1 MPFANALAKLEF
13 DRVLRRIVRY
23 TRSEPGARFL
33 KNIQVQTSPEII
45 TKELS
50 TVSEMK
56 SLLESESEI
65 PIDGIFP
72 IAAILQK
79 SSVDGALLSGTEILH
94 VGSTLNASRLIR
106 SFLQKHKEQS
116 PLVWEIAETIEVDK
130 VLEFNIEKTVDESG
144 EVKVTASKELQT
156 IRRSIAEKYES
167 LRKKLGDILRRVS
180 DAGFSQEE
188 IITTREGR
196 MVLPVKVEHKNQ
208 VSGFIHSASASGATV
223 FIEPTE
229 TLDLNNEIRSLQFQ
243 EQREITRLLKEITV
257 QIGEARQWLQV
268 NLEILAHLDALQ
280 AKGKHSI
287 EVVGRAATVTAD
299 GQLVFKGARHPLL
312 LQAHGYAGT
321 VPLDLT
327 LGDEYSTL
335 VISGPNAGGKSVAM
349 KCVGLLVLMIQS
361 GLHIPASEAS
371 VRAFRKVF
379 VDIGDDQSV
388 ENDLSTFSSHLKNL
402 KEISRNADEHSL
414 VLIDE
419 IGSGTDPAE
428 GSSIAASF
436 LELLTKRRTLTIAT
450 THHGM
455 LKLFA
460 HETEGIE
467 NGAMEFDHS
476 TLAPTYRF
484 RSGIPGSS
492 FALEMAERL
501 GLSPE
506 LLGRARALL
515 GPGRVKLDELLTKLE
530 SSVQQYEEKLRE
542 ARENES
548 GLRTLKSEY
557 ESKLKNQSK
566 ELRELKRAA
575 VSEAKVLVDK
585 ANALI
590 EQAIKEIREQEASR
604 DSIKTSGAILDS
616 LRKEIDREEETV
628 RAVPVAEG
636 NGALLH
642 EGSLVVLDE
651 GSEMGEIISIDK
663 ETATVVFGALK
674 IRVPLSQL
682 VPAKGDK
689 RARSRVNVSSI
700 EKPDD
705 VQQELDLRGMT
716 GAEALSQVDKFIDS
730 AILSGLNRVDII
742 HGKGTG
748 ALRKKVG
755 DFLSSH
761 PRVRSFRLGDWNEGG
776 MGVTIVDLAD

>member
-1 MPFANALAKLEF
+1 MPFATAIAKLEF
-13 DRVLRRIVRY
+13 DRVLQRVVRY
-23 TRSEPGARFL
+23 TSSEPGASFL
-33 KNIQVQTSPEII
+33 KNVQIETAHEII
-45 TKELS
+45 SRELS

-72 IAAILQK
+72 IAPTLQK
-79 SSVDGALLSGTEILH
+79 SSVDGALLSGLEIHH
-94 VGSTLNASRLIR
+94 VGSTLRASRLIR
-106 SFLQKHKEQS
+106 SFLQKHKERS
-116 PLVWEIAETIEVDK
+116 PLVWEFAETIEVDK
-130 VLEFNIEKTVDESG
+130 VLEFNIEKTVDGKG
-144 EVKVTASKELQT
+144 EVKPTASRELQT
-156 IRRSIAEKYES
+156 IRRSVAEKYES

-196 MVLPVKVEHKNQ
+196 MVLPVKIEHKNQ

-257 QIGEARQWLQV
+257 QIGNARLWLQT
-268 NLEILAHLDALQ
+268 NLSTLARLDALQ
-280 AKGKHSI
+280 AKAKHSI
-287 EVVGRAATVTAD
+287 EVLGQAATVTAD
-299 GQLVFKGARHPLL
+299 GHVNFKGARHPLL
-312 LQAHGYAGT
+312 LQSHGYAGT

-327 LGDEYSTL
+327 LGDKYSTL

-361 GLHIPASEAS
+361 GLHVPVSEAS
-371 VRAFRKVF
+371 IRAFRRVF

-402 KEISRNADEHSL
+402 KEISLSADEHSL

-419 IGSGTDPAE
+419 VGSGTDPAE
-428 GSSIAASF
+428 GSAIAASF
-436 LELLTKRRTLTIAT
+436 LESLTKRGALTIAT

-492 FALEMAERL
+492 FALEMAQRM
-501 GLSPE
+501 GLDPA
-506 LLGRARALL
+506 LLKQARILL
-515 GPGRVKLDELLTKLE
+515 GPGRVRLDDLLTKLE
-530 SSVQQYEEKLRE
+530 SSLQQYEEKIRE
-542 ARENES
+542 ARKNES
-548 GLRTLKSEY
+548 VVQVLRSEY

-566 ELRELKRAA
+566 ELREIKKAA
-575 VSEAKVLVDK
+575 VSEAKELVEK

-590 EQAIKEIREQEASR
+590 QQTIKEIREQEASR
-604 DSIKTSGAILDS
+604 DSIKTSSSVLDS
-616 LRKEIDREEETV
+616 LRREIDSEEEMTQSEPEV
-628 RAVPVAEG
+628 RG
-636 NGALLH
+636 KDTSLH
-642 EGSLVVLDE
+642 EGSLVILDE
-651 GSEMGEIISIDK
+651 GSETGEIIAIEK

-674 IRVPLSQL
+674 MRVPLAHLFQ
-682 VPAKGDK
+682 AKDDRRG
-689 RARSRVNVSSI
+689 RSRMSAKLF
-700 EKPDD
+700 EKPDNI
-705 VQQELDLRGMT
+705 QQDLDLRGMT
-716 GAEALSQVDKFIDS
+716 GDEALSHLDKFIDS
-730 AILSGLNRVDII
+730 AILSGLKRVDII

-761 PRVRSFRLGDWNEGG
+761 PHVRSFRLGDWNEGG
-776 MGVTIVDLAD
+776 VGVTVVDLLE